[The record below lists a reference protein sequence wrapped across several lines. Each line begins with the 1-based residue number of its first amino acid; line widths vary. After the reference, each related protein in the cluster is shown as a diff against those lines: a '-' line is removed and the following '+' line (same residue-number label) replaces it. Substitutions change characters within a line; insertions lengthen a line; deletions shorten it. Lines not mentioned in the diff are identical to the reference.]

1 MWKAT
6 SPASRGTR
14 NASPAIVF
22 LLQMRHGVS
31 SEYYAIQWFLTLY
44 ASDLPQPIVRRIW
57 DRFLVAG
64 WRVMTQIGLVLLYR
78 IQDVLIEME
87 PSSAGTAVT
96 RSFCIFLYHF
106 VSLVAMEDSSYTTVI
121 PERSQK

>member
-1 MWKAT
+1 
-6 SPASRGTR
+6 
-14 NASPAIVF
+14 
-22 LLQMRHGVS
+22 MRHGVS

-106 VSLVAMEDSSYTTVI
+106 VSLVTKEDSSYTTVI